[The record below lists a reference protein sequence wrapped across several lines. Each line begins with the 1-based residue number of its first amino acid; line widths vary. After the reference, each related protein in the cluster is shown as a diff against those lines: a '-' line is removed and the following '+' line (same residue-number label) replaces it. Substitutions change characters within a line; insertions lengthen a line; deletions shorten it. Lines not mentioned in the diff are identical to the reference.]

1 MFDLFYAID
10 GVMLAFAVA
19 AAVFAFK
26 QAGERVV
33 PRWFILAPGVFA
45 SAAAIALLSY
55 PDVRDLLQLQVWSIA
70 SIGLLIGVA
79 RGAFMR
85 LDSDH
90 NWQLVRLKWSYDW
103 LVIAVAVLVMSILQF
118 ASRSGCASRIPSRPR
133 SSCQRCWPAPICSA
147 PRWSHGPRRLDRP
160 HRPARL
166 ERSRVLPNSEDR

>member
-1 MFDLFYAID
+1 MFDLFYAVD

-45 SAAAIALLSY
+45 SAAAVALLSY

-90 NWQLVRLKWSYDW
+90 NWQLVRLKWSNDW

-118 ASRSGCASRIPSRPR
+118 AIEIRLRQQNPFETTVELPTVLASAYLLGASLVAWFRAGSI
-133 SSCQRCWPAPICSA
+133 A
-147 PRWSHGPRRLDRP
+147 HTDLHD
-160 HRPARL
+160 
-166 ERSRVLPNSEDR
+166 

>member
-1 MFDLFYAID
+1 MSDLFYAID
-10 GVMLAFAVA
+10 GIMLAFAFA
-19 AAVFAFK
+19 AAVYAFK

-33 PRWFILAPGVFA
+33 PRWIVLAPGVFA
-45 SAAAIALLSY
+45 SAASIALLSY

-103 LVIAVAVLVMSILQF
+103 LVIAVAVLVLAIAQF
-118 ASRSGCASRIPSRPR
+118 AIEIRLRQQNPFETTVELPTVLGSAYLLGASLVAWFRAGSI
-133 SSCQRCWPAPICSA
+133 A
-147 PRWSHGPRRLDRP
+147 HTDLHD
-160 HRPARL
+160 
-166 ERSRVLPNSEDR
+166 

>member
-1 MFDLFYAID
+1 
-10 GVMLAFAVA
+10 MLAFAVA

-118 ASRSGCASRIPSRPR
+118 AIEIRLRQQNPFETTVELPTVLASAYLLGASLVAWFRAGSI
-133 SSCQRCWPAPICSA
+133 A
-147 PRWSHGPRRLDRP
+147 HTDLHD
-160 HRPARL
+160 
-166 ERSRVLPNSEDR
+166 

>member
-1 MFDLFYAID
+1 MRRRI
-10 GVMLAFAVA
+10 
-19 AAVFAFK
+19 
-26 QAGERVV
+26 
-33 PRWFILAPGVFA
+33 ILALGVFA

-103 LVIAVAVLVMSILQF
+103 LVIAVAVLVLAIAQF
-118 ASRSGCASRIPSRPR
+118 AIEIRLRQQNPFETTVELPTVLASAYLLGASLVAWFRAGSI
-133 SSCQRCWPAPICSA
+133 A
-147 PRWSHGPRRLDRP
+147 HTDLHD
-160 HRPARL
+160 
-166 ERSRVLPNSEDR
+166 